1 MPRIVRYVVN
11 SIATACTWRAV
22 PEIALYAIGL
32 GVLFYFVDGLFMKWQ
47 GLALF

>member
-1 MPRIVRYVVN
+1 MRKIVRYSVD
-11 SIATACTWRAV
+11 SIAAACTWRAV

-32 GVLFYFVDGLFMKWQ
+32 AGFFYFVDVLLMKWQ

>member
-1 MPRIVRYVVN
+1 MRKIARYVLD
-11 SIATACTWRAV
+11 SIAAACTWRAV

-32 GVLFYFVDGLFMKWQ
+32 GGFFYFVDVLLMKWQ

>member
-1 MPRIVRYVVN
+1 MPRIIRYVVD

-32 GVLFYFVDGLFMKWQ
+32 AGFFYFVDVLLMKWQ